1 MIHQIAYTL
10 ILGKPIIMY
19 LGILT
24 YLSLLFT
31 AFISVSNVKFGIHIV
46 PFKWHPRLA
55 AVTIILATVHAILGL
70 SLYFGF

>member
-1 MIHQIAYTL
+1 MISQIAYTL
-10 ILGKPIIMY
+10 VFGKPVIMY

-31 AFISVSNVKFGIHIV
+31 AFISVSNVKYGIHII
-46 PFKWHPRLA
+46 PFKWHPQMA
-55 AVTIILATVHAILGL
+55 AVTIILATIHAVFGL